1 MVARIE
7 AARMPVAA
15 LAERLRVLMRCAR
28 QGGATSNWLDE
39 AADDLVDALL
49 ELDSFRRGD
58 RDPRRRRTLSL
69 AQRVAR
75 ARDAGVAGSDLVE
88 RFGKSRPTIYR
99 LLKSHD
105 IVRRARNQMAAK
117 FTGACAL

>member
-1 MVARIE
+1 M
-7 AARMPVAA
+7 AA
-15 LAERLRVLMRCAR
+15 LADRLRVLMRCAR
-28 QGGATSNWLDE
+28 QGGATSTWLDE
-39 AADDLVDALL
+39 AADELVDALL

-75 ARDAGVAGSDLVE
+75 ARDAGVAVLDLVE

-105 IVRRARNQMAAK
+105 IVRRARSQMAAK
-117 FTGACAL
+117 FTGARPP

>member
-7 AARMPVAA
+7 AAPIAATA
-15 LAERLRVLMRCAR
+15 LADRLRILMRFAR
-28 QGGATSNWLDE
+28 NGGAPQEWLDA
-39 AADDLVDALL
+39 AADELVDALL

-75 ARDAGVAGSDLVE
+75 ARDAGVTVSHLAE

-105 IVRRARNQMAAK
+105 MVRLARIQMAAK
-117 FTGACAL
+117 LTRGRAP

>member
-7 AARMPVAA
+7 AARTPVAA
-15 LAERLRVLMRCAR
+15 LADRLRSVMRCAR
-28 QGGATSNWLDE
+28 QGGAPSDWLD
-39 AADDLVDALL
+39 AVADELVDALL

-58 RDPRRRRTLSL
+58 RDPRRRRSLSL

-75 ARDAGVAGSDLVE
+75 ARDAGVAVSALVE

-105 IVRRARNQMAAK
+105 IVRRARSQMAAK
-117 FTGACAL
+117 FTGACAQ